1 MSRPP
6 APGDRTDRDDER
18 DTTQRTELS
27 SGPRRAGLHS
37 ACVVVIHGEGL
48 GKRVDV
54 DEKPIIV
61 GRSQECDLH
70 IPHPSV
76 SRQHCSIWRDA
87 ESYRV
92 RDLGSTNRTRVNDER
107 IDGAVLADGDHIT
120 IGETILKFISHAS
133 VEARYH
139 EEVYQLAT
147 HDALTDLCNRRH
159 FLELLDKEI
168 ARAERHGRPLALAIV
183 DVDHFKRVN
192 DEHGHIAGDGVLKQI
207 AEVLRAHVRGEDI
220 AARIGGEEFAVLLPE
235 ESPDAARAFAERLR
249 EAIAAAAFAPGGEPR
264 RMTVS
269 IGLAGLS
276 TARATRTALMRA
288 ADEALYAAKE
298 GGRNL
303 VCSAE

>member
-1 MSRPP
+1 MSTPP
-6 APGDRTDRDDER
+6 ANDARDDDR

-27 SGPRRAGLHS
+27 AGPRRAGLHS

-87 ESYRV
+87 DGYRV
-92 RDLGSTNRTRVNDER
+92 RDLGSTNRTRVNEQR
-107 IDGAVLADGDHIT
+107 IDGATLADGDHIT

-168 ARAERHGRPLALAIV
+168 ARAERHGRPLALAIL

-192 DEHGHIAGDGVLKQI
+192 DEHGHIAGDGVLKHI
-207 AEVLRAHVRGEDI
+207 AEVLRSHVRGEDV

-235 ESPDAARAFAERLR
+235 ESPEAARVFAERLR
-249 EAIAAAAFAPGGEPR
+249 AAIAAASFAPGGVPR
-264 RMTVS
+264 KMTIS
-269 IGLAGLS
+269 IGLADLAPS
-276 TARATRTALMRA
+276 RATRSTLMRA
-288 ADEALYAAKE
+288 ADEALYAAKDA
-298 GGRNL
+298 GRDR

>member
-6 APGDRTDRDDER
+6 DHDRTDRDDER

-27 SGPRRAGLHS
+27 AGPRRSGLHS

-48 GKRVDV
+48 GKRIDV

-87 ESYRV
+87 EGYRV
-92 RDLGSTNRTRVNDER
+92 RDLGSTNRTRVNEQR
-107 IDGAVLADGDHIT
+107 IDGAMLADGDHIT

-147 HDALTDLCNRRH
+147 HDALTELCNRRH

-168 ARAERHGRPLALAIV
+168 ARAERHARPLALAIV

-192 DEHGHIAGDGVLKQI
+192 DEHGHIAGDGVLKRI

-235 ESPDAARAFAERLR
+235 ESPAAARAFAEQLR
-249 EAIAAAAFAPGGEPR
+249 EAIAAETFAPGGVPR

-269 IGLAGLS
+269 IGLADLS
-276 TARATRTALMRA
+276 ATRATRSALMRA

-303 VCSAE
+303 VCCVE

>member
-6 APGDRTDRDDER
+6 DHDRTDRDDER

>member
-1 MSRPP
+1 MPRPP
-6 APGDRTDRDDER
+6 DHDRTDRDDER

-27 SGPRRAGLHS
+27 AGPRRAGLHS

-87 ESYRV
+87 EGYRV
-92 RDLGSTNRTRVNDER
+92 RDLGSTNRTRVNEQR
-107 IDGAVLADGDHIT
+107 IDGAMLADGDHIT

-147 HDALTDLCNRRH
+147 HDALTELCNRRH

-168 ARAERHGRPLALAIV
+168 ARAERHGRTLALAIV

-207 AEVLRAHVRGEDI
+207 AEVLRTHVRGEDV

-235 ESPDAARAFAERLR
+235 ESPAAARAFAERLR
-249 EAIAAAAFAPGGEPR
+249 EAIAATPFAPGGEAR

-276 TARATRTALMRA
+276 AARTSRTALMRA
-288 ADEALYAAKE
+288 ADEALYAAKD

-303 VCSAE
+303 VCAAE